1 MAPFGFV
8 DDGLGE
14 EIEVVDGDVWQT
26 DNTGGVMDEYGDRSY
41 MWEYLS

>member
-14 EIEVVDGDVWQT
+14 ETEVIDGEVWQT
-26 DNTGGVMDEYGDRSY
+26 DNTGGVMDEYGNRSY